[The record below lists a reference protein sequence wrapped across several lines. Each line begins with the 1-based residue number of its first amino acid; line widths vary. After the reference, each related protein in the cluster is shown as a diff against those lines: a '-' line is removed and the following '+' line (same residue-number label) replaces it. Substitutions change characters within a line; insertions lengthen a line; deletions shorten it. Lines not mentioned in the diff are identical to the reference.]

1 MPRDK
6 KISKYKDDEIID
18 LIDAFKYFD
27 KTTTALNKAY
37 RALEVKIDDL
47 RAELE
52 EKNRLLSG
60 SVAETSKVKN
70 FLSKI
75 LENMSSGVIVI
86 DNSQKITLFNK
97 MAGEITGFNPDK
109 ALGKKYSELFKNSEN
124 DESSLLDTLRNE
136 KKYYKK
142 DKTIDTADGEGN
154 PVVSSTSIIM
164 DENEEVL
171 GAVEIFEDLSE
182 LKELQE
188 EVRRNQTLVELGEM
202 AANIAHEMRNPL
214 GGIGGFATLLERDL
228 KDDPQKQKLVRRIIE
243 GINGLNKITTDVLM
257 YTRKREPEFSNQN
270 IKNIIQET
278 IVLID
283 IEAQES
289 NIKIE
294 YKYPKE
300 DVVAEI
306 DPDLIK
312 RMILNL
318 LKNALHAMTEGG
330 ELGIDLSWKMLQNMM
345 TVKIKDSGIGISE
358 AERGRIFNP
367 FYTTDSKGTGLGLA
381 IVKRVVD
388 VHRGVLKLNSET
400 GKGTEFVIQLPLIQQ

>member
-294 YKYPKE
+294 YKYTKE

-318 LKNALHAMTEGG
+318 LKNALHAMPEGG